1 VSYAALSIDV
11 SDALPYTVTQGG
23 RISIAAW
30 VFAPTELTLV
40 GEKPVVISLLN
51 GGTYD
56 KRYFHFEVPGET
68 GYSCAEA
75 LRDQGFIVILLDHL
89 GVGESSRL
97 PSERLAT
104 RQIAALANHAAV
116 EQIYDRLRNGSL
128 DPAIPAIPDFLKVG
142 GGHSMGAFQT
152 ITQQANHATYDR
164 CLILGYTAI
173 GVHLTF
179 GDDVVS
185 ADHGPIMP
193 DEEDYILHDR
203 SVLHK
208 SFHWDDV
215 AAQVI
220 AVDDSL
226 NVEVPCTL
234 SRQSTMMGIVTED
247 AGKVAV
253 PVYICLGERDV
264 SPDPYSEPSY
274 YKSSCDVTLHILP
287 RSGHCQNFATT
298 RGEMVARI
306 GGWIRGV

>member
-1 VSYAALSIDV
+1 MSYTSLNIDV
-11 SDALPYTVTQGG
+11 SDALPDAITQGS
-23 RISIAAW
+23 RLSITAW
-30 VFAPTELTLV
+30 VFTPTELALV
-40 GEKPVVISLLN
+40 GGKPVVISLLN

-89 GVGESSRL
+89 GVGESSRA
-97 PSERLAT
+97 PSERLVT
-104 RQIAALANHAAV
+104 RQVAARANHAAV
-116 EQIYDRLRNGSL
+116 EQIYDRLRKGLL
-128 DPAIPAIPDFLKVG
+128 DPALPALPDFLKVG
-142 GGHSMGAFQT
+142 GGHSMGGCQT

-164 CLILGYTAI
+164 CLILGFTAI

-185 ADHGPIMP
+185 ADRGPITP

-215 AAQVI
+215 TPHVV

-226 NVEVPCTL
+226 NREVPCTL

-247 AGKVAV
+247 AGKIAV

-274 YKSSCDVTLHILP
+274 YKSSRDVTLHILP
-287 RSGHCQNFATT
+287 SSGHCQNFATT
-298 RGEMVARI
+298 RGEMYAWI
-306 GGWIRGV
+306 GGWIRG